1 MQKFPL
7 KVAILGSTG
16 HIAQNLIFYF
26 SQNKGYEL
34 FLFSRNKNKI
44 KKNISKY
51 PLDFHF
57 HIKNYNNFKKFYYD
71 VIINCVGIS
80 NPKTVNANKVPILR
94 ITEQY
99 DNLILG
105 YLEKH
110 KSTLYIFISS
120 GAAYGKEFPKAVTD
134 ITYAK
139 FNINNLTHGDFYSIA
154 KINAEAKHRSLKHLN
169 IIDLRIFTFFSS
181 FLDVHDSFLMSEIV
195 SSLKNK
201 KILYTNS
208 IDITRDYV
216 HPSDLYTLIKKC
228 IKNPTND
235 VFDVYS
241 KKPISKFEI
250 LKSISK
256 RFGLKYVIKKDLKFF
271 QPTGIKKNYYSKSTK
286 AKKIEYKPKYS
297 SLETILDGIQHLL

>member
-26 SQNKGYEL
+26 SQNRGCEL

-44 KKNISKY
+44 KKNIRKF

-57 HIKNYNNFKKFYYD
+57 HIKNYDDFEKFNYD

-80 NPKTVNANKVPILR
+80 NPETVNTNKVSILR

-99 DNLILG
+99 DNLILD

-110 KSTLYIFISS
+110 NSTLYIFISS
-120 GAAYGKEFPKAVTD
+120 GASYGKEFPKAVTD
-134 ITYAK
+134 ITCAK
-139 FNINNLTHGDFYSIA
+139 FNINNLTPGDFYSIA

-169 IIDLRIFTFFSS
+169 IIDLRIFTFFSR
-181 FLDVHDSFLMSEIV
+181 FLDAHDSFLMSEIV
-195 SSLKNK
+195 FSLKNK

-216 HPSDLYTLIKKC
+216 HPSDLCILIEKC

-256 RFGLKYVIKKDLKFF
+256 KYGLKYVIKKDLKFS

-286 AKKIEYKPKYS
+286 AKKIEYKPKHS
-297 SLETILDGIQHLL
+297 SLETILDEIQHLF